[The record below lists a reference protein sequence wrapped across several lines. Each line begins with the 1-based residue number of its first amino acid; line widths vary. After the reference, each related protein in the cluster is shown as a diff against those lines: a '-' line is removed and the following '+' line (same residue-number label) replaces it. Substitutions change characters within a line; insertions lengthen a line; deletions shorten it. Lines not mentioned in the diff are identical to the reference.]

1 MVTAMSLKPF
11 GDKKLRLG
19 MLGMVEGNGH
29 PYSWSIIINGR
40 YDADALSR
48 CPYPAIRDYIGK
60 QPVSTLGIPGAEVTH
75 VWTDKPEEAPMVAQV
90 AGIANV
96 VARPEDVIGH
106 VDAVFVATDKGEEH
120 VERCRPFV
128 EAGIPIFVDKPLC
141 IGREDLATFDR
152 WIAEGKPIISSSA
165 MRFCKEFQP
174 YHGSTYEFGDLRLLS
189 VTMAKSWEAYGI
201 HALEAMYPILGPGF
215 LSVQNIGEPGSNI
228 VHLNHKSG
236 TNVVLT
242 VISDLYGGFGLMTL
256 AGTKA
261 NAQIKFFDN
270 YYSFKTQLESFIFY
284 LRTGQAPVPWAE
296 TRELMQL
303 VIAGI
308 ESRQQGGR
316 KVLLT
321 ELESAA

>member
-1 MVTAMSLKPF
+1 MNPLPY
-11 GDKKLRLG
+11 GDKKLRLA

-40 YDADALSR
+40 YEADALSR

-60 QPVSTLGIPGAEVTH
+60 QPLHTLGIPGAEVTH
-75 VWTDKPEEAPMVAQV
+75 VWTDNPDEAPMVAKV

-96 VARPEDVIGH
+96 VARPEDVIGQ

-141 IGREDLATFDR
+141 IGRDDLATFER

-165 MRFCKEFQP
+165 MRYCKEFQP
-174 YHGSTYEFGDLRLLS
+174 YHRSTYEFGDLRLVT

-215 LSVQNIGEPGSNI
+215 VSVQNIGDGGSNI
-228 VHLNHKSG
+228 VHLRHKDG
-236 TNVVLT
+236 VDVVLT
-242 VISDLYGGFGLMTL
+242 VIPDLYGGFGLVTL

-261 NAQIKFFDN
+261 NTQLKFFDN
-270 YYSFKTQLESFIFY
+270 YYSFKTQLESFIDY
-284 LRTGQAPVPWAE
+284 LRTGQPPVPWTE

-308 ESRQQGGR
+308 ESRRQGGR
-316 KVLLT
+316 KVLLS
-321 ELESAA
+321 ELEQPA